1 MADLITLT
9 RFKSLYYKFINKKVF
24 IGFGNLTFRVDAF
37 GKNGFFFS
45 DKEQMHEFLV
55 NNIER
60 KDLVILKG
68 SRGMQ
73 MEQFINTQRGDS

>member
-1 MADLITLT
+1 
-9 RFKSLYYKFINKKVF
+9 
-24 IGFGNLTFRVDAF
+24 
-37 GKNGFFFS
+37 
-45 DKEQMHEFLV
+45 MHEFLV

-73 MEQFINTQRGDS
+73 MEQFINTQRRDS